1 MNKSDRKSDIYRNGS
16 SCIVVSLILMI
27 TLFILPS
34 CGQKSEAEKVNMT
47 SGPLREITDMK
58 GNPVKIP
65 EKLSRVAFLGGPS
78 GQISYILGVQDRL
91 CAVTKTLTA
100 SELVGIFDPSMKS
113 RPAVRTVSGMV
124 NIEQLIETDPQLVIA
139 GDLDGEIVKR
149 KSSIPVAFFGDSM
162 SLGIEDVKN
171 EIRFY
176 SSIFQTEE
184 RAKAYCDY
192 LDSIA
197 AMIRKRT
204 AGIPEKNRKVI
215 FNGYGTSHLVTLG
228 NDTFMKERFEIAG
241 CRNAAETVSTAG
253 KKEGLH
259 SGLGEVSMEQLLQ
272 WNPDI
277 IVLDT
282 GNYEDLAKDSRW
294 MSTKAVKNRQVYI
307 QPAGVFIWDRP
318 TAEAAVLH
326 PLWLA
331 ITAYPEKFKDISFTK
346 EVQKFYREIFHF
358 NLTPEQARMVETG
371 YFKMKIMKGSN

>member
-1 MNKSDRKSDIYRNGS
+1 MNRSDRIYRNVIS
-16 SCIVVSLILMI
+16 SFILSTFLIIIFL
-27 TLFILPS
+27 ILPS
-34 CGQKSEAEKVNMT
+34 CGKKSETEKGIT
-47 SGPLREITDMK
+47 PAGPLREITDMK
-58 GNPVKIP
+58 GNRVKIP
-65 EKLSRVAFLGGPS
+65 ENVSRVALLGGPS
-78 GQISYILGVQDRL
+78 GQIGYILGVQDRL

-100 SELVGIFDPSMKS
+100 SELVGIFDPSIKN

-124 NIEQLIETDPQLVIA
+124 NIEQLIETDPQVVIA

-162 SLGIEDVKN
+162 SLGVEDIKTEV
-171 EIRFY
+171 RFY
-176 SSIFQTEE
+176 ASIFQAEE
-184 RAKAYCDY
+184 RSKAYCDY
-192 LDSIA
+192 LDTIT

-228 NDTFMKERFEIAG
+228 GDTFMKERFEIAG
-241 CRNAAETVSTAG
+241 CRNAAVSVSTAG

-277 IVLDT
+277 IILDT
-282 GNYEDLAKDSRW
+282 GSYEDLAKDSRW
-294 MSTKAVKNRQVYI
+294 MSTKAVKNKQVYI

-331 ITAYPEKFKDISFTK
+331 VTAYPEKFKDISFAK
-346 EVQKFYREIFHF
+346 EVQKFYRKIFNF
-358 NLTPEQARMVETG
+358 NLTIEQARMVENG
-371 YFKMKIMKGSN
+371 YFKTKIMKGSN

>member
-1 MNKSDRKSDIYRNGS
+1 VKTYKRALYITGSKIYRFS
-16 SCIVVSLILMI
+16 IVLLII
-27 TLFILPS
+27 FLFLS
-34 CGQKSEAEKVNMT
+34 CGKKSETEKGT
-47 SGPLREITDMK
+47 APAGPSREITDMK
-58 GNPVKIP
+58 GNRVSIP
-65 EKLSRVAFLGGPS
+65 ENLSRVAFLGGPS
-78 GQISYILGVQDRL
+78 GQIGYILGVQDRL
-91 CAVTKTLTA
+91 CAVTKTLTS
-100 SELVGIFDPSMKS
+100 SELINLFDPSMKS

-149 KSSIPVAFFGDSM
+149 KSTIPVAFFGDSM
-162 SLGIEDVKN
+162 SLGVEDIKN

-176 SSIFQTEE
+176 ASIFQTED
-184 RAKAYCDY
+184 RSMAYCNY
-192 LDSIA
+192 IDSIV
-197 AMIRKRT
+197 AMIKKRT
-204 AGIPEKNRKVI
+204 SGIPEKNRKVI

-228 NDTFMKERFEIAG
+228 GDTFMKERFEIAG
-241 CRNAAETVSTAG
+241 CRNAAETVSTSG

-282 GNYEDLAKDSRW
+282 GSYEDLAKDDRW
-294 MSTKAVKNRQVYI
+294 MSTKAVKNKQVYI

-331 ITAYPEKFKDISFTK
+331 MTAYPEKFKDISFIK

-358 NLTPEQARMVETG
+358 NLSVEQARMVESG

>member
-1 MNKSDRKSDIYRNGS
+1 MEIYKSILNKDKFSAFAMYTVIFAAVL
-16 SCIVVSLILMI
+16 VVSA
-27 TLFILPS
+27 
-34 CGQKSEAEKVNMT
+34 CGKKSETEKSTALV
-47 SGPLREITDMK
+47 GPLREITDMK
-58 GNPVKIP
+58 GNRVKIP
-65 EKLSRVAFLGGPS
+65 ENISRVALLGGPS
-78 GQISYILGVQDRL
+78 GQIGYILGVQDRL

-100 SELVGIFDPSMKS
+100 SELIGIFDPAMKT

-124 NIEQLIETDPQLVIA
+124 NIEQLIETDPQVVIA

-162 SLGIEDVKN
+162 SLGVEDIKTEV
-171 EIRFY
+171 RFY
-176 SSIFQTEE
+176 ASIFQAEE
-184 RAKAYCDY
+184 RSKAYCDY
-192 LDSIA
+192 LDTIV

-228 NDTFMKERFEIAG
+228 GDTFMKERFEIAG
-241 CRNAAETVSTAG
+241 CINAAASVSTAG

-277 IVLDT
+277 IILDT
-282 GNYEDLAKDSRW
+282 GSYEDLAKDSRW
-294 MSTKAVKNRQVYI
+294 ISTKAVKNKQVYI

-331 ITAYPEKFKDISFTK
+331 ITAYPEKFKDVSFTK
-346 EVQKFYREIFHF
+346 EVQKFYREIFNF
-358 NLTPEQARMVETG
+358 NLTIEQARMVENG
-371 YFKMKIMKGSN
+371 YFKTKIMKGSN

>member
-1 MNKSDRKSDIYRNGS
+1 MSRSDKIYRNGIS
-16 SCIVVSLILMI
+16 SFILSAFIV
-27 TLFILPS
+27 TAFIMLPS
-34 CGQKSEAEKVNMT
+34 CGKKSDTEKVNVT
-47 SGPLREITDMK
+47 SAPLREITDMK
-58 GNPVKIP
+58 GNSVKIP
-65 EKLSRVAFLGGPS
+65 ENVSRVAFLGGPS

-91 CAVTKTLTA
+91 CAVTKTLTS

-139 GDLDGEIVKR
+139 GDLDGEIVQR

-162 SLGIEDVKN
+162 SIGVEDIKN

-192 LDSIA
+192 LDSVA

-204 AGIPEKNRKVI
+204 GDIPGKNRKVI

-241 CRNAAETVSTAG
+241 CINAAETVSTAG

-282 GNYEDLAKDSRW
+282 GRFEDLAKDSRW
-294 MSTKAVKNRQVYI
+294 MSTKAVKNKQVFI

-331 ITAYPEKFKDISFTK
+331 MIAYPEKFKDISFTK

-358 NLTPEQARMVETG
+358 NLSAEQARKVETG